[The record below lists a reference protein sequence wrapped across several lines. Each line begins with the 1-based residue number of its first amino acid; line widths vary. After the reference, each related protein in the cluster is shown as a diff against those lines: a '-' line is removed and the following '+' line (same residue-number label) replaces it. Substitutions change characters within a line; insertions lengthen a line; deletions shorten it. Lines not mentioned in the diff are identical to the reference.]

1 MREKIVAVIFS
12 IILVAIPLM
21 TIGKKILVKEEPET
35 TQEGSIAELNR
46 EEQLHMQEALEQN
59 VVQGEES
66 GAGEQGSGT
75 ADGATASQEEE
86 SKGKMTKI

>member
-12 IILVAIPLM
+12 IILIAIPLM

-59 VVQGEES
+59 VVRGEGS

-75 ADGATASQEEE
+75 AGQVCAAEPFRR
-86 SKGKMTKI
+86 GGP